1 MSPVAEYIK
10 NVGKSV
16 AYAAYDYT
24 TDTMPAT
31 SEFIETN
38 NELFSDVYH
47 SVIDLRHTMDK
58 GMEAVQNTPLYR
70 QGSKAF
76 HNAIEDIK
84 TGKLY
89 NSEREDSVM
98 SESFNMD
105 DDFNMDNLDSGS
117 SSSEGSSMT
126 MGEKSIMSATQESAN
141 KISHTTAAVI
151 EASTNYSVEAAKQ
164 NATMLYAQSVKT
176 NSTLEGGFKA
186 VTAGMEALYKF
197 DTEVVQTMANN
208 SKIYFETTTKIMQ
221 ENNAILKEMLE
232 MQRNLYKRDNHA
244 KNENDPLFNIMGTN
258 GGVDIKEYA
267 KQIFKNAKSLIS
279 DKTWGMSDMITEDML
294 KQFAANPLKSL
305 PTLMI
310 STAIGPAIKSTMQ
323 NLDKTLGGM
332 FGSFLSKM
340 NYQASQNSWGGS
352 LGKEIMG
359 KLFGVQLSAKETID
373 TSDMNSKITPME
385 RSVVEVIPSHLSRIE
400 AALTGNPARVYDS
413 KKGKWTNM
421 AAIKSSFKKDKENAI
436 RSAGY
441 EETSEMKDIMNKLV
455 ENQAMN
461 RDQVKHMEDV
471 IQKINRKR
479 FDDGGWLDRSG
490 SSMDKAMRYGVS
502 EEEWNLFEQLYSNVS
517 RGARA
522 NTPGRFMR
530 ERLDRNRK
538 LKNAEASGNDVLRL
552 LFNDFDPANS
562 LNLDSKKLQETS
574 STLGQNILHT
584 KDKHGMTVFDYLR
597 DIDLNTM
604 YGGGGGSRRSRRRG
618 TDDRSLREQEL
629 ANRHANGMREGA
641 AAGGDSTITTA
652 DAGNESDNS
661 RQINDLN
668 INQADLI
675 SAAGAV
681 KDARREQ
688 QMEENR
694 TFITKYINEKMAT
707 EVQKMKANGASA
719 QEIAKYRETMKKMVD
734 TASEGGRFGA
744 MTEAIQHLTARPVGV
759 ITGIME
765 QADKH
770 IFNTLF
776 EEEDR
781 DDKDE
786 EGKPAKGFFG
796 KLKNRLDEIFT
807 DIKDK
812 INKRDEE
819 IGNTNLS
826 LFQKANA
833 LIKEY
838 TGVDVRQN
846 LKNMKQGVINTGK
859 SALNQVKGALEGT
872 ARDIGLESWVDKLGK
887 MRESNTN
894 ANNASQT
901 STAADGARNVTKT
914 GLTILSKGER
924 VIPADQ
930 NIYNPDM
937 RKVNRADNRRDEAK
951 IKQQLINKVRDAN
964 MMADGGTIDENGKA
978 VKDDTKEKSLFAQF
992 GERIGVWDT
1001 DNDKKI
1007 TNMTQKEVEK
1017 HLPAVAG
1024 GGTAGA
1030 VIATATGLGGP
1041 LVGAIAGAAI
1051 NIAANSETFQ
1061 KKLFG
1066 DRIYDETT
1074 GADTGKRKGGLFGQ
1088 EIQDTM
1094 DKYLPDA
1101 KKYGITGSVLGL
1113 VTPLGPLGGLM
1124 MGSAI
1129 SFLKNNETAKNAL
1142 FGENGLIGQDTAK
1155 TLRKAFPTI
1164 SKTAIAGLLA
1174 GGVSGIGLIPGALV
1188 GAGIGLVSTTDEFK
1202 DFLLGTPDKDG
1213 KRVGGVA
1220 GAIKEGLVDPLK
1232 SVGRSVKDNFLDWF
1246 KVKMTKPIVDAMAP
1260 MGKQLQLG
1268 VTDVFKWGK
1277 NLAQRIANSRTGVSL
1292 LNRVRYSK
1300 AGRAAGWL
1308 GKKAFGGAKGVGSAA
1323 KWVIERPS
1331 AIIGGV
1337 GDRLRK
1343 HQIKDGNADYMT
1355 AQERLKF
1362 MGDEDYDMR
1371 SFDEAINGTTNEG
1384 IEEIRKK
1391 FGEIDEGK
1399 NFLEKEHNS
1408 QLKKMGNH
1416 VAKGIKDT
1424 GRTKQIMDSVRSG
1437 NMKRAIKL
1445 VESSKMSER
1454 DKSKMIQFINDE
1466 GEKLRDIAMRRD
1478 NFKADRGEMF
1488 KQLEKMG
1495 MKGINENNYEK
1506 YKKYFETEAAKRS
1519 KQDKENS
1526 EALDT
1531 TDPAAMQAAEINMT
1545 LKSGFDEQIPLLEKM
1560 TAYLGQMVAEQG
1572 GMTSEQVKAL
1582 EGMKQTGLEAESK
1595 VTKKRIRDAR
1605 RKSIALKR
1613 AFGGKKKITAENQMN
1628 LLDMKNSERKHMMR
1642 IAHNGLQ
1649 LDDVNKVL
1657 ELKGKDKD
1665 RWFALADYGYN
1676 ITDMKLINGM
1686 SNRDFNKLMI
1696 LAKAGIP
1703 ITNIKAISKYDE
1715 HECEIMAKLFGQGM
1729 EIAQGGLYE
1738 FARKGDMTEDEFATK
1753 KDMVNNLEGSYEE
1766 RIGLNRQEGVEQ
1778 FSTHHTKQS
1787 RLARMG
1793 ESMKES
1799 AQGMAHDA
1807 MADIGQKA
1815 YAITHGYN
1823 NKNRKSGAID
1833 NAGITKGTIGKK
1845 ESTAL
1850 SKVYAAATASVPS
1863 FVRGYADGGKIT
1875 KDEVAVVSKG
1885 ERIEPAD
1892 SNKEDTNNVQT
1903 QEPDKTQIQKRESEL
1918 DKATKDAKK
1927 DKKKNTSTVNTEY
1940 GPQEYKMSSDGSM
1953 VVAKTKQSMAVQKRI
1968 LDRDNTQKELLA
1980 SIKELVAT
1988 NKESLKHSIAGVG
2001 KKAKKGLFDLLKDLN
2016 PLNLLKKFGGAIASM
2031 LGPFA
2036 PLLFKGINA
2045 VGGLVK
2051 KGLGWAGGKIL
2062 DKAKDVGSKVL
2073 NKALNTKIGQKIV
2086 NSKIVQKIANSKVGK
2101 FARKIGGKLLSGST
2115 NDTDLD
2121 MSTPTNELEAIHI
2134 HGSNTEKLLT
2144 QILDAIKDN
2153 GGGSSGDKPNP
2164 VPGFDDF
2171 EPDIPGRRRRKNSG
2185 KNGKKDD
2192 GKKRRGKGR
2201 LGKLLAIGGGI
2212 ATGLGLGNMFGGN
2225 DEDEDNDEN
2234 KPVPSGN
2241 DEIDDKSGKGKK
2253 EDNDGIEAMVA
2264 DTADGLAKKGLEW
2277 AGTKALNT
2285 KVGKKFANSKV
2296 GKFALKVGGE
2306 LLDDDDSSTSDD
2318 DLDTSTPTN
2327 ELEAINVHG
2336 SNTEKLLTQI
2346 LEAIKGNGDD
2356 EDNGDNNLV
2365 SNIADLLPDVL
2376 PGGRKKRGKNAKEGK
2391 NVPTPSDVSS
2401 GGKKGGKR
2409 ANGRLGKL
2417 LALGGGIASGLGLG
2431 GMLGGNDTDED
2442 TGEDIEND
2450 TGASQ
2455 MDLANNNNST
2465 MDMVLDAGS
2474 TTMDI
2479 KDATDVASERSSKF
2493 ANLMN
2498 KGKEAVGEA
2507 ASVTKENINAI
2518 VQKVESGFKTVI
2530 SKCGTLL
2537 GGAAEKLTTFK
2548 DWVIKKITTP
2558 ACMKKILAKAGK
2570 HAAAYGASATGIGVV
2585 VTVGMEVGFAMSSFY
2600 DGYNDAER
2608 LLQIPA
2614 GTATTG
2620 MKMLCG
2626 FVSAALQAIPIIGWV
2641 LEPEDVMQG
2650 AVSTI
2655 GAVFGVTEDVL
2666 NQVRKVGDK
2675 ADQGIGRVTTKIAE
2689 TAEKAKDAAGSVF
2702 SNFAGYGQNLLNQG
2716 KEKAQSVWD
2725 NFKGYGSEL
2734 IDKASGAASK
2744 VYNWVKDKA
2753 GAAVQ
2758 GAKDMA
2764 KSAYDTAANMASSA
2778 VDVVKS
2784 GAQKI
2789 GSAVSNEYEYA
2800 KNKVKS
2806 LFGYGKYGRGK
2817 WGRGFQS
2824 QQDPSIAGQS
2834 FNVQGDTSPE
2844 TVDERACAE
2853 TTGVN
2858 VLSALGMPTSS
2869 NDVLDA
2875 VDFAAGRGHVA
2886 PDDGTKDTFFKDYLG
2901 QYGVQTRHI
2910 NPSSAGNTNNPVI
2923 LMGEDKSNTP
2933 DKESKGLS
2941 KTPYGD
2947 QPHYV
2952 LGMGTDNN
2960 GNMTVVDPDTPDATP
2975 QKYRASDVL
2984 NHSSLAIEAGMGKF
2998 NKSLGRKKWGK
3009 GPTIDEKP
3017 PFGSVASAIA
3027 SKVGSDHP
3035 ELFWAQMMVETG
3047 GPDAE
3052 RKWMQDHPEYGDICN
3067 YGGFTWYP
3075 GMGEEYKGPPRPANE
3090 GGYYAKFK
3098 SDAEYADMA
3107 YRKVYQSYQDDIK
3120 QATNAKE
3127 FAHILKSHGYYA
3139 SDENDYAAGL
3149 QARLDE
3155 YKDQLGNLGK
3165 NMTPSGA
3172 SGNANGSGG
3181 PAQFGGIFGDLAD
3194 AASALS
3200 EGFSLSS
3207 PKNTNKPNSGN
3218 SGGNINGTDKL
3229 NMDYIESNHP
3239 GDEETTNLS
3248 NINSQVK
3255 TLVNKFAEDYFKR
3268 HNKKLLITGGAELGY
3283 HSKGIWSHGNG
3294 YKTDI
3299 TTDVNQ
3305 EDKDEMHKMGAS
3317 VNLENDHYDIDWS
3330 GHDSRDQDHPKNAI
3344 FNSTPPTEAKGK
3356 WRFGRG
3362 KDDNNVLAM
3371 AAANADALKP
3381 KKTDDKQNS
3390 DFKVD
3395 DINKI
3400 TDYQTAM
3407 TYIQEVPPDQIPEY
3421 NKPNPDDSITVL
3433 RAKCKKIRENFEQK
3447 QQNGKG
3453 KKSIWGRAKRA
3464 LSKNPVIKAFN
3475 EYINGRGPRVAYS
3488 VNGKGKWGKGE
3499 GAHIWD
3505 YLKQKGLGSS
3515 AIAGIMGNMEAE
3527 SSLEPNII
3535 EGGGHADEITVG
3547 GPGYGLCQWTSQD
3560 RQQGL
3565 VNFAQSRGTSTS
3577 DTDTQLDFMLSEI
3590 DKGYGEML
3598 QKMDGMSPYDA
3609 ALLFHQEFERSND
3622 GPQAAARRGKFAEE
3636 IAKIEGK
3643 GESFNGTYKG
3653 GSGGGASKKK
3663 RGLFGKLTE
3672 MATALSN
3679 KMKKAIAPMASAI
3692 TSGAE
3697 RIFGKDT
3704 ISDIFGDA
3712 NPFSSIF
3719 GSSNSGNSGGGGGSF
3734 ASASSDE
3741 GIRKASAYAQS
3752 RVGTEGYG
3760 NNGCTT
3766 WCKVYLKQAGNPFA
3780 DEMSL
3785 NAPTLMEQAKQKGI
3799 WKEADQ
3805 PGCEGDIALLETV
3818 GDRSDGPD
3826 HAVIYDGRGGC
3837 WGNSSSKNKI
3847 LHYDNMLASFPG
3859 GLWGYVATG
3868 SGGGTVAT
3876 KEGEGQSAA
3885 DAAADSTLDGQGKW
3899 SSKWGKGR
3907 KRPLRLPVRAR
3918 HGKGLLDDLMGKQR
3932 DPKKE
3937 LEMQAK
3943 LVKDKANDAGGDHGI
3958 KTMKDVAAY
3967 IKDIPKASI
3976 PKYNRIKKGDSI
3988 AVARAKAI
3996 KAKQMYEEQVSKD
4009 PKADPSI
4016 KMAEDVS
4023 KMLLPQNTLAK
4034 DNKPAVSDPD
4044 NPLSGNDGINSIES
4058 AKQYIS
4064 GLPED
4069 YKNNIPEYNRIN
4081 DDDSITVARAKA
4093 LKIMEQYKKTAKNQP
4108 QDTTQEPPAEAS
4120 APTTEQPAEGKGKWG
4135 RGFGSWLKRIGGT
4148 IGDAATGLWKG
4159 MTQPGGIFGGP
4170 AAPFLKPLNSK
4181 DTKDNKKSLADE
4193 FENDIKY
4200 IMTAKE
4206 WQDKSGRNPS
4216 RVEAIEILKKDKKYQ
4231 GKINDDGTLKDES
4244 NKAEN
4249 QKAAEK
4255 IDTSYNEN
4263 DITYIM
4269 TAREWQDSEGRN
4281 PSRAEAEKILQE
4293 QGKSKTGKGKWG
4305 RGFGSWLKRIG
4316 GTIGD
4321 AATGLWKGMTQPG
4334 GIFGGPAAPFLK
4346 PLNPKDDTASKKSL
4360 ADEFENDIKYIMTA
4374 KEWQD
4379 KQGRNP
4385 SRAEAIEI
4393 LKKDKKYQ
4401 GKINDD
4407 GTLKDESNNTK
4418 KAENQKAADKID
4430 TSYTENDITYIMTAR
4445 EWQDKDGRNPSR
4457 AEAEKILQEQGKSG
4471 KGKWGRGF
4479 GSWLKRIGGTI
4490 GDAAT
4495 GLWKGMTQPGGIF
4508 GGPAAPFLKPLSP
4521 KAAKDDK
4528 KSLADEFEND
4538 IKYIMTAKQWQGKD
4552 GRNPSRAE
4560 AIEILKK
4567 EDKYK
4572 GKINDD
4578 GTLKD
4583 ESTKAENQKA
4593 ADKIDTSYTEND
4605 ITYIMTAREWQDKDG
4620 RNPSRAEAEK
4630 ILQEQAKTGK
4640 GKWGRRHHR
4649 RKRIEQVSQPVN
4661 AVQTPAQNPFQSED
4675 NPYGLNTMQ
4684 DCLNLQSTIPEDFI
4698 ARYPYNRID
4707 PENDSLT
4714 VAKAKVTKLAQLFD
4728 QQPAAQGKWG
4738 RGFGSWLKR
4747 IGGSIGDVATQMW
4760 HNFTGQNK
4768 PVQPTAPEKKEK
4780 SKEEILENDIRY
4792 IMTAREWQD
4801 KDGRNPSRAEAI
4813 AILNKDKKYNGS
4825 IDKDGKLIEKK
4836 TANDVA
4842 KEAVKNPGTVKTP
4855 TITKPE
4861 DIKTVDDAF
4870 NYISDI
4876 PDSFIEKYPYN
4887 KIDPEKDD
4895 LGVVK
4900 SKAIKLRKLYDDELA
4915 KTGTTKMESKMAA
4928 QTIDPNKPAETN
4940 TTEKNAQKTAEKA
4953 SIVEKKEET
4962 KETSTPTKAN
4972 DVVSDDSGIK
4982 APNGKNYSN
4991 NDINYLIKQGYTKD
5005 AAIEFLSKDKK
5016 YAATTPTTTKT
5027 SDTKSS
5033 DSNNATGSGE
5043 YNDKF
5048 DTMINLLA
5056 SIAQSVAVIAGTP
5069 VPQVAGAATTGG
5081 TKNTTALQQ
5090 STDAKV
5096 QANRKAAAQINSQ
5109 NMQDMFAGIATAMQK
5124 LARG

>member
-58 GMEAVQNTPLYR
+58 GMEAVQNTPAFR

-117 SSSEGSSMT
+117 SSSEESSMT

-141 KISHTTAAVI
+141 KIAHTTASVI

-186 VTAGMEALYKF
+186 VTTGMEALYKF

-244 KNENDPLFNIMGTN
+244 KNENDPLFNIMGAN

-279 DKTWGMSDMITEDML
+279 DKTLGMSDMISEDML
-294 KQFAANPLKSL
+294 KQFAANPLKSI

-310 STAIGPAIKSTMQ
+310 STALGPAIKTTMQ

-373 TSDMNSKITPME
+373 TSDINSKVTPME
-385 RSVVEVIPSHLSRIE
+385 RSVVEIIPSHLSRIE
-400 AALTGNPARVYDS
+400 AALTGNPARVYDA

-421 AAIKSSFKKDKENAI
+421 AAIKSGFKKDKENAI
-436 RSAGY
+436 QSAGY
-441 EETSEMKDIMNKLV
+441 EETGEMKDIMNKLV

-461 RDQVKHMEDV
+461 SKQVKHMEEV

-502 EEEWNLFEQLYSNVS
+502 EEEWNLFEKLYSNVS

-538 LKNAEASGNDVLRL
+538 LKNAEASSNSALRL
-552 LFNDFDPANS
+552 LFNDFDPSNS
-562 LNLDSKKLQETS
+562 LNIDSKKLQETGG
-574 STLGQNILHT
+574 TLGQNILHA

-604 YGGGGGSRRSRRRG
+604 YGGGGGRSRRSRRKG
-618 TDDRSLREQEL
+618 IDDMSFREQEL
-629 ANRHANGMREGA
+629 ANRHANGARESA
-641 AAGGDSTITTA
+641 AAGDNTVTTA
-652 DAGNESDNS
+652 NAGNESDNS

-688 QMEENR
+688 QMKENR

-707 EVQKMKANGASA
+707 EVQKMKANGANA
-719 QEIAKYRETMKKMVD
+719 QEIAKYRESMKKMVD
-734 TASEGGRFGA
+734 AASDGGRFGA

-796 KLKNRLDEIFT
+796 KLKNRLDEVFV

-833 LIKEY
+833 IIKEY

-846 LKNMKQGVINTGK
+846 LQNMKKGVIDTGK

-887 MRESNTN
+887 KRESNTDT
-894 ANNASQT
+894 NNASQT

-951 IKQQLINKVRDAN
+951 IKQQLIDKVRDSN

-978 VKDDTKEKSLFAQF
+978 VKDNTKEKSMFAQF
-992 GERIGVWDT
+992 GERIGIWDS

-1017 HLPAVAG
+1017 YLPAVAG

-1041 LVGAIAGAAI
+1041 LAGAIAGAAI
-1051 NIAANSETFQ
+1051 NIAANSEAFQ

-1074 GADTGKRKGGLFGQ
+1074 GADTGKRKGGIFSQ
-1088 EIQDTM
+1088 EMQDTM
-1094 DKYLPDA
+1094 NKYLPDA

-1124 MGSAI
+1124 MGGAI
-1129 SFLKNNETAKNAL
+1129 SFLKNNDTAKNAL
-1142 FGENGLIGQDTAK
+1142 FGENGLIGKDTAK

-1213 KRVGGVA
+1213 NRVGGVA

-1268 VTDVFKWGK
+1268 VTSVFKWGK
-1277 NLAQRIANSRTGVSL
+1277 DLAKRVASSRTGISL
-1292 LNRVRYSK
+1292 MNRLRYSK

-1308 GKKAFGGAKGVGSAA
+1308 GGKAFGAA
-1323 KWVIERPS
+1323 KDAGSIAKWAIERPS

-1343 HQIKDGNADYMT
+1343 HQIKNGNADYMT
-1355 AQERLKF
+1355 AEERLKF

-1371 SFDEAINGTTNEG
+1371 SFDESINGTTNEG

-1399 NFLEKEHNS
+1399 NFLEKEHNT

-1424 GRTKQIMDSVRSG
+1424 GRAKQIIDAVRNG
-1437 NMKRAIKL
+1437 NMKRAVKL

-1454 DKSKMIQFINDE
+1454 DKSKMIEFINEE
-1466 GEKLRDIAMRRD
+1466 GEKLRGIAMRKD

-1495 MKGINENNYEK
+1495 MKGLNEDNYEK

-1519 KQDKENS
+1519 KQDKANA

-1560 TAYLGQMVAEQG
+1560 TGYLSQMVAGQG
-1572 GMTSEQVKAL
+1572 GMTPEQAKAL
-1582 EGMKQTGLEAESK
+1582 EGMKQTGLEAENK
-1595 VTKKRIRDAR
+1595 ATKKRIRNAR
-1605 RKSIALKR
+1605 KTSIAIKR
-1613 AFGGKKKITAENQMN
+1613 AFGGKKKITADNQMK

-1642 IAHNGLQ
+1642 IANNGLQ

-1657 ELKGKDKD
+1657 ELKGKNKD

-1676 ITDMKLINGM
+1676 ITDMKLISSM

-1729 EIAQGGLYE
+1729 EIAQGGLHE

-1753 KDMVNNLEGSYEE
+1753 KGMVNNLEGSYEE
-1766 RIGLNRQEGVEQ
+1766 RIGLNRQEGIEQ
-1778 FSTHHTKQS
+1778 FSKQRTKQS
-1787 RLARMG
+1787 KLARMG

-1799 AQGMAHDA
+1799 AQDMAHA
-1807 MADIGQKA
+1807 TMADIGQKV
-1815 YAITHGYN
+1815 YATTHGYN
-1823 NKNRKSGAID
+1823 NRNRKSGAIN
-1833 NAGITKGTIGKK
+1833 NAGLAKNGTGAIKSIASSKGVDILEGITT
-1845 ESTAL
+1845 E
-1850 SKVYAAATASVPS
+1850 AAAAANPEAI
-1863 FVRGYADGGKIT
+1863 RAHADGGKIT

-1885 ERIEPAD
+1885 ERIESPSD
-1892 SNKEDTNNVQT
+1892 FNKEKEESEQDKDQT
-1903 QEPDKTQIQKRESEL
+1903 QEPDKAQVQKKESEL
-1918 DKATKDAKK
+1918 DKAVKETKKDTKDKPK
-1927 DKKKNTSTVNTEY
+1927 STSTINTEY
-1940 GPQEYKMSSDGSM
+1940 GPQEYKVSTDGSM
-1953 VVAKTKQSMAVQKRI
+1953 VVTKTKQSMEVQKRI
-1968 LDRDNTQKELLA
+1968 LDRDTTQKELLA

-2045 VGGLVK
+2045 VGGLAK

-2062 DKAKDVGSKVL
+2062 DKVKDVGSKVL
-2073 NKALNTKIGQKIV
+2073 NKTLNTKIG
-2086 NSKIVQKIANSKVGK
+2086 QKIANSKVGK
-2101 FARKIGGKLLSGST
+2101 FARKIGGKLFSGST

-2121 MSTPTNELEAIHI
+2121 TSTPTNELEAIHI

-2153 GGGSSGDKPNP
+2153 GGGSPGDKHNP

-2185 KNGKKDD
+2185 KKGKKGNTPSVPGDGSP
-2192 GKKRRGKGR
+2192 GKKGGKKANGR
-2201 LGKLLAIGGGI
+2201 LGKLLALGGGI
-2212 ATGLGLGNMFGGN
+2212 ASGLDLGNMFGGN
-2225 DEDEDNDEN
+2225 DADEDNDEN
-2234 KPVPSGN
+2234 KPVPSGD
-2241 DEIDDKSGKGKK
+2241 DETTDNIDDKSGKGKK
-2253 EDNDGIEAMVA
+2253 EDDDGIEDMVA
-2264 DTADGLAKKGLEW
+2264 DTADGLAKKGLNW

-2318 DLDTSTPTN
+2318 DLGSSTPTN

-2356 EDNGDNNLV
+2356 ENDDNNLV
-2365 SNIADLLPDVL
+2365 SNIADFLPDAL
-2376 PGGRKKRGKNAKEGK
+2376 PGGRKKRGKNTKEGK

-2401 GGKKGGKR
+2401 GGKKGGKK

-2417 LALGGGIASGLGLG
+2417 LALGGGIASGLDLG
-2431 GMLGGNDTDED
+2431 GMFGGNDTDED
-2442 TGEDIEND
+2442 TGEDVEND

-2465 MDMVLDAGS
+2465 MDTVDSIVDAGS
-2474 TTMDI
+2474 TAMDI

-2507 ASVTKENINAI
+2507 ANATKENINAI
-2518 VQKVESGFKTVI
+2518 VQKVESGFRTVI
-2530 SKCGTLL
+2530 NKCGSLL

-2570 HAAAYGASATGIGVV
+2570 HAAAYGAGATGIGVV

-2620 MKMLCG
+2620 MKLLCG

-2655 GAVFGVTEDVL
+2655 GPVFGVSEDDL
-2666 NQVRKVGDK
+2666 NKVRKVSDK
-2675 ADQGIGRVTTKIAE
+2675 ASKGLSQITDKIAE
-2689 TAEKAKDAAGSVF
+2689 TAEKAKNAAGSVF
-2702 SNFAGYGQNLLNQG
+2702 SNYAGYGQNMDDPGNNG
-2716 KEKAQSVWD
+2716 DKNQSVWD
-2725 NFKGYGSEL
+2725 KFKGYGSEL
-2734 IDKASGAASK
+2734 LDKAGGAASK

-2753 GAAVQ
+2753 GSAVQ
-2758 GAKDMA
+2758 GVKDMA
-2764 KSAYDTAANMASSA
+2764 KSAYDTAANVASGA
-2778 VDVVKS
+2778 VDAVKS
-2784 GAQKI
+2784 GAQKA
-2789 GSAVSNEYEYA
+2789 GNAVSNEYEYV

-2806 LFGYGKYGRGK
+2806 TLGFGKFGHGK

-2834 FNVQGDTSPE
+2834 FNVQGDTSSE

-2875 VDFAAGRGHVA
+2875 VDFAAGRGYVA

-2901 QYGVQTRHI
+2901 QYGVQTHHI
-2910 NPSSAGNTNNPVI
+2910 NPSSAANTNNPVI
-2923 LMGEDKSNTP
+2923 LMGKDKSNTP

-2941 KTPYGD
+2941 NTPYGD

-2952 LGMGTDNN
+2952 LGMGTDSN
-2960 GNMTVVDPDTPDATP
+2960 GNMTVVDPDTPNAAP

-3009 GPTIDEKP
+3009 GPTIDENP

-3027 SKVGSDHP
+3027 SKTGSDHP

-3075 GMGEEYKGPPRPANE
+3075 GMGEEYKGPPRPSNE

-3120 QATNAKE
+3120 QATNAQE
-3127 FAHILKSHGYYA
+3127 FAHILKEHGYYA
-3139 SDENDYAAGL
+3139 GDENDYAAGL

-3155 YKDQLGNLGK
+3155 YKDQLGNLK
-3165 NMTPSGA
+3165 NMSPSGA
-3172 SGNANGSGG
+3172 SSNGSSSGG
-3181 PAQFGGIFGDLAD
+3181 PSEFGGIFGDLAD

-3200 EGFSLSS
+3200 GGFSISAPS
-3207 PKNTNKPNSGN
+3207 KTKP
-3218 SGGNINGTDKL
+3218 
-3229 NMDYIESNHP
+3229 
-3239 GDEETTNLS
+3239 
-3248 NINSQVK
+3248 
-3255 TLVNKFAEDYFKR
+3255 A
-3268 HNKKLLITGGAELGY
+3268 
-3283 HSKGIWSHGNG
+3283 
-3294 YKTDI
+3294 
-3299 TTDVNQ
+3299 
-3305 EDKDEMHKMGAS
+3305 
-3317 VNLENDHYDIDWS
+3317 
-3330 GHDSRDQDHPKNAI
+3330 
-3344 FNSTPPTEAKGK
+3344 STPSPSKTKPASTPSPSKPKGK

-3362 KDDNNVLAM
+3362 KDDNNILSA
-3371 AAANADALKP
+3371 AAANVDALKP
-3381 KKTDDKQNS
+3381 KATGDLQNS
-3390 DFKVD
+3390 DTKD

-3400 TDYQTAM
+3400 VDYQTAM
-3407 TYIQEVPPDQIPEY
+3407 EYIQEVPQDQIPEY
-3421 NKPNPDDSITVL
+3421 NKPNPNDSITVL
-3433 RAKCKKIRENFEQK
+3433 RAKCKKIRENFEK

-3453 KKSIWGRAKRA
+3453 KRKSILGRAKKA
-3464 LSKNPVIKAFN
+3464 ISKNPVIKAFN
-3475 EYINGRGPRVAYS
+3475 EYMNGRGPRVAY
-3488 VNGKGKWGKGE
+3488 GTGKWGKGE
-3499 GAHIWD
+3499 GSHIWD
-3505 YLKQKGLGSS
+3505 YLKEKGLSS
-3515 AIAGIMGNMEAE
+3515 NAIAGIMGNMQAE

-3560 RQQGL
+3560 RQQRL
-3565 VNFAQSRGTSTS
+3565 VNLAQSRGTSTS

-3590 DKGYGEML
+3590 DKGYGDML
-3598 QKMDGMSPYDA
+3598 QKMDGMSPYEA

-3622 GPQAAARRGKFAEE
+3622 SPQAAARRGEFAEE
-3636 IAKIEGK
+3636 IAKTEGK

-3653 GSGGGASKKK
+3653 GGGASKKK

-3672 MATALSN
+3672 MATALSD
-3679 KMKKAIAPMASAI
+3679 KMKKAIAPMAGAI

-3697 RIFGKDT
+3697 KMFGKDT
-3704 ISDIFGDA
+3704 ISAIFGDA

-3719 GSSNSGNSGGGGGSF
+3719 SSPSGGEKKGGGGGSF

-3741 GIRKASAYAQS
+3741 GIRKASAYAES

-3766 WCKVYLKQAGNPFA
+3766 WCQVYLKQAGNPFA

-3785 NAPTLMEQAKQKGI
+3785 YVPTLMEQAKQKGI
-3799 WKEADQ
+3799 WKEPDQ

-3847 LHYDNMLASFPG
+3847 IHYDNMLASFPG

-3868 SGGGTVAT
+3868 NGGGTVAT

-3885 DAAADSTLDGQGKW
+3885 DAAADSTTDGQGKW

-3907 KRPLRLPVRAR
+3907 KRPLRLSAAARAR
-3918 HGKGLLDDLMGKQR
+3918 YGKGLLDNLKGQQR

-3943 LVKDKANDAGGDHGI
+3943 LIKDKTDDTAGDYGI
-3958 KTMKDVAAY
+3958 KTVKDVAAY

-3996 KAKQMYEEQVSKD
+3996 KAKQMFEEQASKD
-4009 PKADPSI
+4009 PKANPSI
-4016 KMAEDVS
+4016 KMMEDVS
-4023 KMLLPQNTLAK
+4023 KMSLPQNTLAK

-4081 DDDSITVARAKA
+4081 DDDSIMVARAKA
-4093 LKIMEQYKKTAKNQP
+4093 LKTMDQYKKTAKDQP
-4108 QDTTQEPPAEAS
+4108 QDTTQEGPDSVES
-4120 APTTEQPAEGKGKWG
+4120 STSTTESTEGKGKWG

-4159 MTQPGGIFGGP
+4159 MTQSGGIFGGP
-4170 AAPFLKPLNSK
+4170 AAPFLKPLNSN
-4181 DTKDNKKSLADE
+4181 DATDNKKSLADE

-4216 RVEAIEILKKDKKYQ
+4216 R
-4231 GKINDDGTLKDES
+4231 
-4244 NKAEN
+4244 
-4249 QKAAEK
+4249 
-4255 IDTSYNEN
+4255 
-4263 DITYIM
+4263 
-4269 TAREWQDSEGRN
+4269 
-4281 PSRAEAEKILQE
+4281 
-4293 QGKSKTGKGKWG
+4293 
-4305 RGFGSWLKRIG
+4305 
-4316 GTIGD
+4316 
-4321 AATGLWKGMTQPG
+4321 
-4334 GIFGGPAAPFLK
+4334 
-4346 PLNPKDDTASKKSL
+4346 
-4360 ADEFENDIKYIMTA
+4360 
-4374 KEWQD
+4374 
-4379 KQGRNP
+4379 
-4385 SRAEAIEI
+4385 AEAIEI

-4407 GTLKDESNNTK
+4407 GTLIDDTK
-4418 KAENQKAADKID
+4418 KAENQKAADS
-4430 TSYTENDITYIMTAR
+4430 SYTENDITYIMTAR
-4445 EWQDKDGRNPSR
+4445 EWQDSQGRNPSR

-4495 GLWKGMTQPGGIF
+4495 GLWKGMTQSGGIF
-4508 GGPAAPFLKPLSP
+4508 GGPAAPFLKPLNSNN
-4521 KAAKDDK
+4521 ATDNK

-4538 IKYIMTAKQWQGKD
+4538 IKYIMTAKEWQGKD

-4567 EDKYK
+4567 DKKYE

-4583 ESTKAENQKA
+4583 ESKKAENQKA
-4593 ADKIDTSYTEND
+4593 ADKIDTSYNEND
-4605 ITYIMTAREWQDKDG
+4605 ITYIMTAREWQDSEG

-4630 ILQEQAKTGK
+4630 ILQEQAKSGK
-4640 GKWGRRHHR
+4640 GKWGRRRHR
-4649 RKRIEQVSQPVN
+4649 KESPLVEQKKPSFLERITSILNSSNNYAKFADDHGIRTMQDALDYVKDIPADFQAKYPDNIINPDAANGDSIEVARAKAIKMRELWEQENSNEAKQATQPVN
-4661 AVQTPAQNPFQSED
+4661 AVMRN
-4675 NPYGLNTMQ
+4675 
-4684 DCLNLQSTIPEDFI
+4684 NLPQAPSIDIAPTDDTTNMSPMDKILDSIKDIPEDFI
-4698 ARYPYNRID
+4698 AKYPYNRID
-4707 PENDSLT
+4707 PANDSLT
-4714 VAKAKVTKLAQLFD
+4714 VAKAKADALRKLYD
-4728 QQPAAQGKWG
+4728 SQPAVGMGKWG
-4738 RGFGSWLKR
+4738 KQFHRKQIKPVTQPVNTVMPHSQHGRGLGAWLKR

-4768 PVQPTAPEKKEK
+4768 PAQPTVPEKKEK

-4792 IMTAREWQD
+4792 IMTAKEWQG

-4813 AILNKDKKYNGS
+4813 AILNKDKKYNDS

-4842 KEAVKNPGTVKTP
+4842 KEAVKNPGTLKTP

-4900 SKAIKLRKLYDDELA
+4900 AKAIKLRKLYDDELA

-4962 KETSTPTKAN
+4962 KETSAPTKAN
-4972 DVVSDDSGIK
+4972 DAASNDSGIK

-4991 NDINYLIKQGYTKD
+4991 NDINYLVKQGYTKD
-5005 AAIEFLSKDKK
+5005 AAIELLSKDKK
-5016 YAATTPTTTKT
+5016 YAAATPTTTKT
-5027 SDTKSS
+5027 SDTNSADNS
-5033 DSNNATGSGE
+5033 NATGTGE

-5069 VPQVAGAATTGG
+5069 APQIAGAATTGG

-5090 STDAKV
+5090 STDAKA
-5096 QANRKAAAQINSQ
+5096 QANRKAAAQVNSQ
-5109 NMQDMFAGIATAMQK
+5109 NMQDMFAGIASAMQK

>member
-47 SVIDLRHTMDK
+47 SVIDLRHAMDK

-141 KISHTTAAVI
+141 KISHTTVSAI

-176 NSTLEGGFKA
+176 NSTLAGGFKA

-232 MQRNLYKRDNHA
+232 MQRNLYKRDNRA
-244 KNENDPLFNIMGTN
+244 KSENDPLFNIMGAN

-604 YGGGGGSRRSRRRG
+604 YDGGGRSRRSRRKG
-618 TDDRSLREQEL
+618 VDDRSLREQEL
-629 ANRHANGMREGA
+629 ANRYANGMREGA
-641 AAGGDSTITTA
+641 AAGGDTTVTTA
-652 DAGNESDNS
+652 NAGNESDNS

-675 SAAGAV
+675 SAATSV
-681 KDARREQ
+681 KDEYHKQ
-688 QMEENR
+688 QMEANR

-719 QEIAKYRETMKKMVD
+719 QEIAKYREAMKKMVD

-796 KLKNRLDEIFT
+796 KLKNRLDEVFT

-887 MRESNTN
+887 MRESNTD

-964 MMADGGTIDENGKA
+964 MMADGGTIDENGNY

-1051 NIAANSETFQ
+1051 NIAANSEAFQ

-1074 GADTGKRKGGLFGQ
+1074 GADTGKRKGGIFSQ
-1088 EIQDTM
+1088 EMQDTM

-1124 MGSAI
+1124 MGGAI

-1174 GGVSGIGLIPGALV
+1174 GGMTGIGLIPGALV

-1232 SVGRSVKDNFLDWF
+1232 EVGRSVKDNFLDWF
-1246 KVKMTKPIVDAMAP
+1246 RTKMTKPIVDAMAP

-1277 NLAQRIANSRTGVSL
+1277 KLAKRIANSRTGVSL

-1337 GDRLRK
+1337 GNRLRK

-1371 SFDEAINGTTNEG
+1371 DFDESINGTTNEG

-1424 GRTKQIMDSVRSG
+1424 GRTRQIMDSVRSG

-1445 VESSKMSER
+1445 VEFSKMSER

-1526 EALDT
+1526 EALDA

-1582 EGMKQTGLEAESK
+1582 EGMKKTGLEAESK
-1595 VTKKRIRDAR
+1595 ATKKRIRNAR
-1605 RKSIALKR
+1605 KQSIALKR

-1649 LDDVNKVL
+1649 LDDANKVL

-1686 SNRDFNKLMI
+1686 SNRDFNKLVI

-1738 FARKGDMTEDEFATK
+1738 FARKGDMTKEEFATK

-1799 AQGMAHDA
+1799 AQGIAHDA
-1807 MADIGQKA
+1807 IADIEQRI
-1815 YAITHGYN
+1815 YAKTHGYN

-1833 NAGITKGTIGKK
+1833 NGGIAKGTGAVKMAK
-1845 ESTAL
+1845 ESESIPVKAL
-1850 SKVYAAATASVPS
+1850 AAAAATPEAIPAH
-1863 FVRGYADGGKIT
+1863 ADGGKIT

-1885 ERIEPAD
+1885 ERIEPSD
-1892 SNKEDTNNVQT
+1892 KEKEDPEKDKDQAQE
-1903 QEPDKTQIQKRESEL
+1903 QEPDKVQVQKKESEL

-2001 KKAKKGLFDLLKDLN
+2001 KKAKKGLFDLLKDLIPLNLLKKLN
-2016 PLNLLKKFGGAIASM
+2016 PLNLLKKFGGMIASV
-2031 LGPFA
+2031 LGPLA
-2036 PLLFKGINA
+2036 MKGASALGGLAMKGI
-2045 VGGLVK
+2045 K
-2051 KGLGWAGGKIL
+2051 WAGGKVL
-2062 DKAKDVGSKVL
+2062 DGTKAIGSKVL
-2073 NKALNTKIGQKIV
+2073 NKALNTKVG
-2086 NSKIVQKIANSKVGK
+2086 QKIANSKVGK
-2101 FARKIGGKLLSGST
+2101 FVSKIGGKLFSGST
-2115 NDTDLD
+2115 SDTDLD
-2121 MSTPTNELEAIHI
+2121 TSTPTNEMEAITI
-2134 HGSNTEKLLT
+2134 HGSNIEKLLT
-2144 QILDAIKDN
+2144 QILDVIKDN
-2153 GGGSSGDKPNP
+2153 GGDSPGDKSI
-2164 VPGFDDF
+2164 PGFD
-2171 EPDIPGRRRRKNSG
+2171 
-2185 KNGKKDD
+2185 
-2192 GKKRRGKGR
+2192 
-2201 LGKLLAIGGGI
+2201 
-2212 ATGLGLGNMFGGN
+2212 
-2225 DEDEDNDEN
+2225 N
-2234 KPVPSGN
+2234 KP
-2241 DEIDDKSGKGKK
+2241 GKEKDTDST
-2253 EDNDGIEAMVA
+2253 EDTATD
-2264 DTADGLAKKGLEW
+2264 DTADGVIKKGLNW

-2285 KVGKKFANSKV
+2285 KVGQKFANSKV
-2296 GKFALKVGGE
+2296 GKLALKVGGE
-2306 LLDDDDSSTSDD
+2306 LLDNDDSSTSDT

-2327 ELEAINVHG
+2327 EMEAITIHG
-2336 SNTEKLLTQI
+2336 SNIEKLLTQI
-2346 LEAIKGNGDD
+2346 LEAIKGNGND
-2356 EDNGDNNLV
+2356 ENNGNNLV
-2365 SNIADLLPDVL
+2365 SNIADLLDTL
-2376 PGGRKKRGKNAKEGK
+2376 PESSKKRSKDAKEGKHESTPSDVSSDGKKGDKNAKEGK
-2391 NVPTPSDVSS
+2391 HESTPSDVSS
-2401 GGKKGGKR
+2401 DGKKGGKK
-2409 ANGRLGKL
+2409 ANGRFSKL
-2417 LALGGGIASGLGLG
+2417 LAIGGGIASGLELG
-2431 GMLGGNDTDED
+2431 GMLGGNDTDENA
-2442 TGEDIEND
+2442 GEDAENN

-2455 MDLANNNNST
+2455 MDLANNNSST
-2465 MDMVLDAGS
+2465 MDTVLDAGS
-2474 TTMDI
+2474 TAMDI
-2479 KDATDVASERSSKF
+2479 KDATDAASERSSKF

-2498 KGKEAVGEA
+2498 KGKEAVGDA
-2507 ASVTKENINAI
+2507 ASATKENIDAI
-2518 VQKVESGFKTVI
+2518 VQKVESGFRTVI
-2530 SKCGTLL
+2530 NKCGSLL

-2548 DWVIKKITTP
+2548 DWVIKKITNP
-2558 ACMKKILAKAGK
+2558 ASMKKILAKAGK

-2585 VTVGMEVGFAMSSFY
+2585 VTVGMEIGFAMSSFY

-2655 GAVFGVTEDVL
+2655 GPVFGVSEDDL

-2675 ADQGIGRVTTKIAE
+2675 TNKGISQITTKIAE
-2689 TAEKAKDAAGSVF
+2689 TAEKAKDAAGSIF
-2702 SNFAGYGQNLLNQG
+2702 SNFAGYGQDMLNNG

-2725 NFKGYGSEL
+2725 KFKSYGSEL
-2734 IDKASGAASK
+2734 IDKAGRTASK

-2764 KSAYDTAANMASSA
+2764 KSVYNTAANMASGA
-2778 VDVVKS
+2778 VDAVKS
-2784 GAQKI
+2784 GAQKV
-2789 GSAVSNEYEYA
+2789 GSSISNEYEYV
-2800 KNKVKS
+2800 KNKV
-2806 LFGYGKYGRGK
+2806 LGLGKFGRGK
-2817 WGRGFQS
+2817 WGKGFQS

-2933 DKESKGLS
+2933 EKEDSGLS

-2952 LGMGTDNN
+2952 LGMGTDQD

-2998 NKSLGRKKWGK
+2998 SNKHGRGRWGK
-3009 GPTIDEKP
+3009 DGDDSENKNILSKAADLA
-3017 PFGSVASAIA
+3017 SSAASAVKD
-3027 SKVGSDHP
+3027 KVGSAIQGAKN
-3035 ELFWAQMMVETG
+3035 LAKSAYNAVTG
-3047 GPDAE
+3047 GDSSKSKP
-3052 RKWMQDHPEYGDICN
+3052 KQ
-3067 YGGFTWYP
+3067 
-3075 GMGEEYKGPPRPANE
+3075 PAGAAANRN
-3090 GGYYAKFK
+3090 GAP
-3098 SDAEYADMA
+3098 
-3107 YRKVYQSYQDDIK
+3107 
-3120 QATNAKE
+3120 TNAQPE
-3127 FAHILKSHGYYA
+3127 
-3139 SDENDYAAGL
+3139 
-3149 QARLDE
+3149 
-3155 YKDQLGNLGK
+3155 
-3165 NMTPSGA
+3165 
-3172 SGNANGSGG
+3172 
-3181 PAQFGGIFGDLAD
+3181 FGGIFGDLAD

-3207 PKNTNKPNSGN
+3207 PGGGNKSNS

-3248 NINSQVK
+3248 NINPQVK
-3255 TLVNKFAEDYFKR
+3255 TLVNKFAESYFKR
-3268 HNKKLLITGGAELGY
+3268 HDKKLMITGGAELGY

-3299 TTDVNQ
+3299 TTDIND
-3305 EDKDEMHKMGAS
+3305 EDKDEMHKLGAS
-3317 VNLENDHYDIDWS
+3317 VNLENDHYDVDWS
-3330 GHDSRDQDHPKNAI
+3330 GHDTRDQDHPKNAI
-3344 FNSTPPTEAKGK
+3344 YNSQPPTEAKGK

-3371 AAANADALKP
+3371 AAANADALNPEKMADT
-3381 KKTDDKQNS
+3381 KIS
-3390 DFKVD
+3390 
-3395 DINKI
+3395 DINQI
-3400 TDYQTAM
+3400 SDYQSAM
-3407 TYIQEVPPDQIPEY
+3407 TYIQEVPQDQIPEY

-3475 EYINGRGPRVAYS
+3475 EYMNGRGPRVAYN

-3515 AIAGIMGNMEAE
+3515 AIAGIMGNMQAE
-3527 SSLEPNII
+3527 SSLEPNIVQ
-3535 EGGGHADEITVG
+3535 GGGHADQITVDG
-3547 GPGYGLCQWTSQD
+3547 TTGYGLCQWTSSG

-3565 VNFAQSRGTSTS
+3565 LDFANSRGTKTS
-3577 DTDTQLDFMLSEI
+3577 DTDTQLEFMLKEI
-3590 DKGYGEML
+3590 DEGYNGLL

-3609 ALLFHQEFERSND
+3609 ALLFHKEFERSAD
-3622 GPQAAARRGKFAEE
+3622 TSEMAARRGQFAEE
-3636 IAKIEGK
+3636 IAKSEGK

-3653 GSGGGASKKK
+3653 GGGASKKK

-3672 MATALSN
+3672 MATALSD
-3679 KMKKAIAPMASAI
+3679 KMKKVISPMASAI

-3719 GSSNSGNSGGGGGSF
+3719 GSSNSDKSGGGGGSF
-3734 ASASSDE
+3734 TSSSSDE

-3766 WCKVYLKQAGNPFA
+3766 WCQVYLKQAGNPFA

-3785 NAPTLMEQAKQKGI
+3785 YVPTLMEQAKQKGI

-3805 PGCEGDIALLETV
+3805 PGCEGDIALLESV

-3885 DAAADSTLDGQGKW
+3885 EAAADSTTDGQGKW

-3907 KRPLRLPVRAR
+3907 KRPLRLPARAR

-3996 KAKQMYEEQVSKD
+3996 KAKQMYEEQISKD

-4081 DDDSITVARAKA
+4081 DDDSIMVARAKA

-4108 QDTTQEPPAEAS
+4108 QDTTQEATAPAEAS
-4120 APTTEQPAEGKGKWG
+4120 VPTTEQPAEGKGKWG

-4159 MTQPGGIFGGP
+4159 VTQPGGIFGGP

-4216 RVEAIEILKKDKKYQ
+4216 RAEAIEILKKDKKYQ

-4249 QKAAEK
+4249 QKAADK
-4255 IDTSYNEN
+4255 IVTSYNEN

-4321 AATGLWKGMTQPG
+4321 AATGLWKGMTQSG

-4346 PLNPKDDTASKKSL
+4346 PLNNSKDDTASKKSL

-4407 GTLKDESNNTK
+4407 GTLKDDSNNTK

-4457 AEAEKILQEQGKSG
+4457 AEAEKILQEQGKTG

-4495 GLWKGMTQPGGIF
+4495 GLWKGMTRPGGVF
-4508 GGPAAPFLKPLSP
+4508 GGPAAPFLKPLNP
-4521 KAAKDDK
+4521 KAAKDNK

-4630 ILQEQAKTGK
+4630 ILQEQAKAGK
-4640 GKWGRRHHR
+4640 GKWGRRHHH

-4661 AVQTPAQNPFQSED
+4661 AIQTPVQNPFQTED

-4714 VAKAKVTKLAQLFD
+4714 VAKAKATKLAQLFD

-4792 IMTAREWQD
+4792 IMTAKEWQD

-4836 TANDVA
+4836 TTNDVV
-4842 KEAVKNPGTVKTP
+4842 KEAVKNPGTLKTP

-4953 SIVEKKEET
+4953 RIVEKKEET
-4962 KETSTPTKAN
+4962 KETSAPTKAN

-4991 NDINYLIKQGYTKD
+4991 NDINYLVKQGYTKD
-5005 AAIEFLSKDKK
+5005 AAIELLSKDKK

-5033 DSNNATGSGE
+5033 DSSNATGSGE

-5069 VPQVAGAATTGG
+5069 APQIAGAATTGG
-5081 TKNTTALQQ
+5081 TKNTTALQR